1 MIDDLTLLCSSLFV
15 FAMEMCVGE
24 RKRAIE
30 KEVRKCVIWTKLKM
44 VREVVVF
51 EIL

>member
-30 KEVRKCVIWTKLKM
+30 KEVRKMCYM
-44 VREVVVF
+44 D
-51 EIL
+51 EIENGA